1 MEIFSGRPFQFVH
14 SIISA
19 CLQAASS
26 VSGAMGIAPYDL
38 NLHRRE
44 TPGLR
49 TNKGIHI
56 FFLLFL
62 PAIYFAASSSCDLLQ
77 CISGCLHPLDNLIKC
92 MFSSFRNYVI
102 RDIFFLFTRY
112 CKPPRVPFI
121 PAHYSMQWLCDATN
135 FDAALSWTL
144 VDLAIPPFIDMY
156 SINLVE

>member
-1 MEIFSGRPFQFVH
+1 MTVLRTQLVRKNGSFFVEIFSGRPFQFVH

-77 CISGCLHPLDNLIKC
+77 CVSGCLHPLDNLIKC
-92 MFSSFRNYVI
+92 MFSSFRKLCNK
-102 RDIFFLFTRY
+102 RY
-112 CKPPRVPFI
+112 
-121 PAHYSMQWLCDATN
+121 L
-135 FDAALSWTL
+135 LSLHTIL
-144 VDLAIPPFIDMY
+144 
-156 SINLVE
+156 